1 MSPYENSRNQ
11 WGAAMHRKVFASKVF
26 DRKVVMISG
35 GCAGIG
41 RALAVRVAQAGA
53 RLVILDLQREALD
66 SLVQHLADHHN
77 VEALGLCCDVADAD
91 AVKNAVALAVEHFG
105 GIDVLVN
112 NAGITHRS
120 SFVDTDLS
128 VFQRVMAIN
137 YFGAVHCS
145 QAALPSLIAR
155 RGQIIVLSSLS
166 GFAPLLYR
174 SAYNASKHALHG
186 LFETLRYELKGSG
199 VNVMLVCP
207 GFTATDLR
215 KNALVSD
222 GSIAAQPPLAM
233 GKVASPQDVAE
244 AIYSAALKRRRLL
257 VLSNVDWRARVLAR
271 FFPRLFERVLLPRLS
286 GMKPPNYGG
295 S

>member
-1 MSPYENSRNQ
+1 MY
-11 WGAAMHRKVFASKVF
+11 RKVFASKVF
-26 DRKVVMISG
+26 DRKVVVVTG

-41 RALAVRVAQAGA
+41 RALAMRLAQAGA
-53 RLVILDLQREALD
+53 RLVIFDLEQQALD

-77 VEALGLCCDVADAD
+77 AEALGVLCDVADSD
-91 AVKNAVALAVEHFG
+91 AVERAIKLTVERFG

-120 SFVDTDLS
+120 SFADTELA
-128 VFQRVMAIN
+128 VFQRIMAVN
-137 YFGAVHCS
+137 YFGALHCTK
-145 QAALPSLIAR
+145 AALPSLIAR
-155 RGQIIVLSSLS
+155 GGQVIVLSSLS

-186 LFETLRYELKGSG
+186 LFETLRHELKDAD

-215 KNALVSD
+215 KNALVGN
-222 GSIAAQPPLAM
+222 GSVAAQPSLAM

-244 AIYSAALKRRRLL
+244 AIYQGALKRRRLL
-257 VLSNVDWRARVLAR
+257 VLSNVGWRARLLAQ
-271 FFPRLFERVLLPRLS
+271 FFPRIFERVLLSRLS
-286 GMKPPNYGG
+286 GLKPQRNGQ